1 VGIQV
6 TAPVERATLRKSVGL
21 TGVVTFGAGTA
32 IGVSIFSIL
41 QPTAAVAGSGLLA
54 AIAVAAVPM
63 VVFAVAYAY
72 LGSALPVSGASY
84 EWPTRFIHPGVGFM
98 IAWLRVIANVGA
110 MTILSQVL
118 ISYLGMVLPIPLK
131 PGMALLISAVFAL
144 NYFGVAIAAKV
155 QAQLMALLLVILA
168 IFVASGLPHFDPGL
182 VGNPLDTP
190 PMAILAVVPLMISL
204 FLGIESAVE
213 IGEEVRDAQR
223 NVPLGIAL
231 AICLTALVYGLVAL
245 TALGLVGPAR
255 LALSQ
260 APLLDASKVVLGDLA
275 IPLIVGAACF
285 SIIKSMNAAALTF
298 SRSLFAMGRN
308 GALPSAIG
316 AIHPRFGTP
325 HRAILLGYV
334 CAISGLLL
342 PPSLIFLL
350 LAVNVPTML
359 KYMACSYS
367 ATVVARHHPAIHARS
382 ALRLS
387 PGTVVAVGYAGVVCA
402 LLVGVFGIEA
412 DPRPYLLV
420 GGWLLVGL
428 VYWFAKRAM
437 DARSNAKRAL
447 AE

>member
-1 VGIQV
+1 M
-6 TAPVERATLRKSVGL
+6 TALAERATLRKSVGL
-21 TGVVTFGAGTA
+21 IGVVTFGAGTA

-63 VVFAVAYAY
+63 LVFAVAYAY

-84 EWPTRFIHPGVGFM
+84 EWPTRFISPGVGFM

-110 MTILSQVL
+110 LTILSQVL
-118 ISYLGMVLPIPLK
+118 VSYLGMVFPIPLK
-131 PGMALLISAVFAL
+131 PAMALLISAVFAL
-144 NYFGVAIAAKV
+144 NYFGVSIAAKV
-155 QAQLMALLLVILA
+155 QAQLMALLLIILT
-168 IFVASGLPHFDPGL
+168 IFVATGLPHFDPRL

-231 AICLTALVYGLVAL
+231 AISLTAVVYGLVAV
-245 TALGLVGPAR
+245 TALGLVGPTK
-255 LALSQ
+255 LAVSQ

-308 GALPSAIG
+308 GALPRALG

-325 HRAILLGYV
+325 HRAILLGYT
-334 CAISGLLL
+334 CAMSGLLL

-359 KYMACSYS
+359 KYMACAYS
-367 ATVVARHHPAIHARS
+367 ATVVARHHPDIHARS

-387 PGTVVAVGYAGVVCA
+387 PRTVIVVGYAGMVCA

-412 DPRPYLLV
+412 DPRPYFLV
-420 GGWLLVGL
+420 GGWLVVGL
-428 VYWFAKRAM
+428 VYWFAKGRI
-437 DARSNAKRAL
+437 DAHGNAKRAL
-447 AE
+447 AK